1 MIWAL
6 LGLLTG
12 CGEALGQTWGGDPP
26 AATKASSQSPGL
38 QQLAD
43 ALETR
48 ERSLERREATLEARE
63 AELRQVETEL
73 QAQVGELETLRG
85 EIQTLLEQADG
96 EREERVQALV
106 KMTESMRSKD
116 AAALLAEVDPD
127 LAVEVLDRMN
137 RTKAGKALAA
147 MPPPTA
153 AALAEDLTRPPLEG
167 P

>member
-1 MIWAL
+1 MIWVL

-12 CGEALGQTWGGDPP
+12 CGEALGQTWGGPSQ
-26 AATKASSQSPGL
+26 AATPSAQSPGL

-48 ERSLERREATLEARE
+48 ERALERREATLQARE
-63 AELRQVETEL
+63 AELRQVEVEL
-73 QAQVGELETLRG
+73 QGQVVELEALRA
-85 EIQTLLEQADG
+85 EIQVLLEQADG
-96 EREERVQALV
+96 EREARVQALV

-147 MPPPTA
+147 MPAPTA
-153 AALAEDLTRPPLEG
+153 AALAEDLTRPPLEA